1 MDAETFDAIDSLRN
15 EIRRLGTSV
24 NARFDTVESRFDTL
38 ESRFDPRDSR
48 LDTLESRFDILESRF
63 DSLDSRFDSLDSRF
77 DTLES
82 RFDTLESRFDTL
94 ESSLAARIDDA
105 KADMKRHFDIVA
117 ESTHDDVRII
127 AEGLVALNAKVD
139 AMRR

>member
-1 MDAETFDAIDSLRN
+1 MDAETLDAIDSLRN

-24 NARFDTVESRFDTL
+24 NARFDTVESRFD
-38 ESRFDPRDSR
+38 
-48 LDTLESRFDILESRF
+48 
-63 DSLDSRFDSLDSRF
+63 SLDSRFDTLESRF

-127 AEGLVALNAKVD
+127 AEGWS
-139 AMRR
+139 R

>member
-1 MDAETFDAIDSLRN
+1 MDAETFDAIHSLRN

-24 NARFDTVESRFDTL
+24 NARFDTV
-38 ESRFDPRDSR
+38 DSR

-63 DSLDSRFDSLDSRF
+63 DSLDSRFDSLD
-77 DTLES
+77 S

>member
-1 MDAETFDAIDSLRN
+1 MDAETFDAIHSLRN

-24 NARFDTVESRFDTL
+24 NARFDTVESRFD
-38 ESRFDPRDSR
+38 
-48 LDTLESRFDILESRF
+48 
-63 DSLDSRFDSLDSRF
+63 SLD
-77 DTLES
+77 S

>member
-24 NARFDTVESRFDTL
+24 NARFDTVESRFD
-38 ESRFDPRDSR
+38 
-48 LDTLESRFDILESRF
+48 
-63 DSLDSRFDSLDSRF
+63 SLD
-77 DTLES
+77 S

-139 AMRR
+139 AMRRS

>member
-48 LDTLESRFDILESRF
+48 L
-63 DSLDSRFDSLDSRF
+63 
-77 DTLES
+77 
-82 RFDTLESRFDTL
+82 DTLESRFDTL

>member
-1 MDAETFDAIDSLRN
+1 DHLEPGCDFLEWRLDS
-15 EIRRLGTSV
+15 V
-24 NARFDTVESRFDTL
+24 A
-38 ESRFDPRDSR
+38 SR
-48 LDTLESRFDILESRF
+48 LA
-63 DSLDSRFDSLDSRF
+63 SLDSRLDSLDSRF

-105 KADMKRHFDIVA
+105 KADMKRYFDIVA

-139 AMRR
+139 AMRRS

>member
-1 MDAETFDAIDSLRN
+1 MDAETLDAIDSLRN

-24 NARFDTVESRFDTL
+24 NARFDTVESRFD
-38 ESRFDPRDSR
+38 
-48 LDTLESRFDILESRF
+48 
-63 DSLDSRFDSLDSRF
+63 SLD
-77 DTLES
+77 S

-139 AMRR
+139 AMRRS

>member
-63 DSLDSRFDSLDSRF
+63 DCLDSRFDSLD
-77 DTLES
+77 S

>member
-82 RFDTLESRFDTL
+82 RFDTLES
-94 ESSLAARIDDA
+94 SLAARIDDA

>member
-1 MDAETFDAIDSLRN
+1 MDAETFGAIDSLRN

-24 NARFDTVESRFDTL
+24 NARFDTVESRFD
-38 ESRFDPRDSR
+38 
-48 LDTLESRFDILESRF
+48 
-63 DSLDSRFDSLDSRF
+63 SLDSRF

-82 RFDTLESRFDTL
+82 RFDTLESRFDTQESRFDTQESRFDTL

>member
-1 MDAETFDAIDSLRN
+1 MDAETLDAIDSLRN

-48 LDTLESRFDILESRF
+48 L
-63 DSLDSRFDSLDSRF
+63 
-77 DTLES
+77 
-82 RFDTLESRFDTL
+82 DTLESRFDTL

-139 AMRR
+139 AMRPS

>member
-63 DSLDSRFDSLDSRF
+63 DSLDSRFD
-77 DTLES
+77 
-82 RFDTLESRFDTL
+82 TL

>member
-24 NARFDTVESRFDTL
+24 NARFDTVESRFD
-38 ESRFDPRDSR
+38 
-48 LDTLESRFDILESRF
+48 
-63 DSLDSRFDSLDSRF
+63 SLD
-77 DTLES
+77 S

-139 AMRR
+139 AMRPS

>member
-63 DSLDSRFDSLDSRF
+63 DSLESRFDSLD
-77 DTLES
+77 
-82 RFDTLESRFDTL
+82 SRFDTL

>member
-1 MDAETFDAIDSLRN
+1 MDAETFDAIHSLRN

-24 NARFDTVESRFDTL
+24 NARFDTV
-38 ESRFDPRDSR
+38 DSR

-63 DSLDSRFDSLDSRF
+63 DSLDSRFDSLD
-77 DTLES
+77 S

-139 AMRR
+139 AMRPS

>member
-1 MDAETFDAIDSLRN
+1 MDAETLDAIDSLRN

-24 NARFDTVESRFDTL
+24 NARFDTVESRFD
-38 ESRFDPRDSR
+38 
-48 LDTLESRFDILESRF
+48 
-63 DSLDSRFDSLDSRF
+63 SLD
-77 DTLES
+77 S

>member
-24 NARFDTVESRFDTL
+24 NARFDTVE
-38 ESRFDPRDSR
+38 
-48 LDTLESRFDILESRF
+48 
-63 DSLDSRFDSLDSRF
+63 SRFDSLDSRF

>member
-1 MDAETFDAIDSLRN
+1 MDAETLDAIDSLRN

-24 NARFDTVESRFDTL
+24 NARFDTVESRFD
-38 ESRFDPRDSR
+38 
-48 LDTLESRFDILESRF
+48 
-63 DSLDSRFDSLDSRF
+63 SLD
-77 DTLES
+77 S

-127 AEGLVALNAKVD
+127 AEGWS
-139 AMRR
+139 R

>member
-48 LDTLESRFDILESRF
+48 LDTLESRFDIL
-63 DSLDSRFDSLDSRF
+63 DSRFDSLD
-77 DTLES
+77 S

>member
-63 DSLDSRFDSLDSRF
+63 DSLDSRFD
-77 DTLES
+77 
-82 RFDTLESRFDTL
+82 TLESRFDTL

>member
-1 MDAETFDAIDSLRN
+1 MDAETLDAIDSLRN

-24 NARFDTVESRFDTL
+24 NARFDTVE
-38 ESRFDPRDSR
+38 
-48 LDTLESRFDILESRF
+48 
-63 DSLDSRFDSLDSRF
+63 SRFDSLDSRF

-139 AMRR
+139 AMRRS

>member
-24 NARFDTVESRFDTL
+24 NARFDTVESRFD
-38 ESRFDPRDSR
+38 
-48 LDTLESRFDILESRF
+48 
-63 DSLDSRFDSLDSRF
+63 SLD
-77 DTLES
+77 S

>member
-1 MDAETFDAIDSLRN
+1 MDAETLDAIDSLRN

-24 NARFDTVESRFDTL
+24 NARFDTVESRFD
-38 ESRFDPRDSR
+38 
-48 LDTLESRFDILESRF
+48 
-63 DSLDSRFDSLDSRF
+63 SLDSRFY
-77 DTLES
+77 
-82 RFDTLESRFDTL
+82 TLESRFDTL

-139 AMRR
+139 AMRRS

>member
-1 MDAETFDAIDSLRN
+1 MDVETLDAIDSLRN

-24 NARFDTVESRFDTL
+24 NARFDTVESRFD
-38 ESRFDPRDSR
+38 
-48 LDTLESRFDILESRF
+48 
-63 DSLDSRFDSLDSRF
+63 SLD
-77 DTLES
+77 
-82 RFDTLESRFDTL
+82 SRFDTL

>member
-1 MDAETFDAIDSLRN
+1 MDAETLDAIDSLRN

-24 NARFDTVESRFDTL
+24 NARFDTVESRFD
-38 ESRFDPRDSR
+38 
-48 LDTLESRFDILESRF
+48 
-63 DSLDSRFDSLDSRF
+63 SLD
-77 DTLES
+77 S

-139 AMRR
+139 AMRPS

>member
-48 LDTLESRFDILESRF
+48 LDTLESRFDIL
-63 DSLDSRFDSLDSRF
+63 DSRFDSLD
-77 DTLES
+77 S

-139 AMRR
+139 AMRPS